1 MDHRHSMERG
11 KIMINLFVHSK
22 GCCYSLPDQVSF
34 RALIMINELANKI
47 RVIAIVALIFTTND
61 L

>member
-1 MDHRHSMERG
+1 MDHRHSMEQG
-11 KIMINLFVHSK
+11 KIMTNLFVHSI

-47 RVIAIVALIFTTND
+47 RVIANVALIFTTND

>member
-1 MDHRHSMERG
+1 MERG

-47 RVIAIVALIFTTND
+47 RVIANVALIFTTND

>member
-1 MDHRHSMERG
+1 MVIRAPDG
-11 KIMINLFVHSK
+11 ANNK
-22 GCCYSLPDQVSF
+22 GCCYSLSDQVSF